1 MTKIE
6 ILEELNPAEVAV
18 QRAELLNHIE
28 QLTAIAGDAPHHAQK
43 LAQIASKLFGVYK
56 TYNVLLDAI
65 ESEG

>member
-6 ILEELNPAEVAV
+6 ILEELNPAEVAI

-28 QLTAIAGDAPHHAQK
+28 QLTAIAGDAPQHAQK
-43 LAQIASKLFGVYK
+43 LVQIASKLFGVYK

-65 ESEG
+65 ESED